1 MFYIPVIDNVKLGV
15 RFMTKYCEICGD
27 ELSPE
32 EEDEGICQNCKA
44 SQKNEDYEKDE
55 NYIDP
60 GIT

>member
-1 MFYIPVIDNVKLGV
+1 MNDNVRIGV
-15 RFMTKYCEICGD
+15 RLMTKFCESCGE

-44 SQKNEDYEKDE
+44 SQKNGNYEKDE